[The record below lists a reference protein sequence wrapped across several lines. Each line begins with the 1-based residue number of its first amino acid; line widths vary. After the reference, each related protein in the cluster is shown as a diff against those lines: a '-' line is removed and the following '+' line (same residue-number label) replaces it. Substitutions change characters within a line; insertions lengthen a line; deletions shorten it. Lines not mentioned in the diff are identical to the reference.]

1 MHKAHLFSS
10 DCSINFLF
18 ICISIMSKS
27 KWSGPKPLCGRVPRQ
42 SVYCHSV
49 SNKALIHS
57 IVKSWQPLRTVL
69 PTQRTTS
76 ILSHWGRHD
85 LNFSSNWIAEM
96 MNMMNILFYNL
107 FYLLLYYRPGSSAA
121 VDICSPRLS
130 SRPRREEE
138 MLVNVASINQ
148 RQVR

>member
-1 MHKAHLFSS
+1 
-10 DCSINFLF
+10 
-18 ICISIMSKS
+18 
-27 KWSGPKPLCGRVPRQ
+27 
-42 SVYCHSV
+42 
-49 SNKALIHS
+49 
-57 IVKSWQPLRTVL
+57 
-69 PTQRTTS
+69 
-76 ILSHWGRHD
+76 
-85 LNFSSNWIAEM
+85 M